1 MNATLRGLAIFGGL
15 VLFLALCAWI
25 TFVFLPSN
33 GSGSTLPVIVVPG
46 EPYDD
51 KVNFLGIPGMATTNT
66 WVATL
71 LATAIVLV
79 LAGLAWRASKGWT
92 NEIPGRFQSI
102 IEMLGDFIYGQVKN
116 FAGTVPLARNWLFPL
131 AASIFLF
138 LLVTNWMKL
147 FPGVETIGLMHC
159 AGGSYPEYGFSIT
172 AGHPAKSAPF
182 GNQLNITQA
191 LGSAS
196 PATAEDYHHCEEYK
210 EGLIAK
216 PSTDAKHAAAEE
228 LREREA
234 ALLAELDPQV
244 AAETLTAAERDTQVA
259 ALRHEVTES
268 IWPHAA
274 IGLSAN
280 DLDAGVVP
288 YLQVLTPFIRGATT
302 DLNLTLG
309 LALIAFVAIQVFGVV
324 AQGPNYFQ
332 KFVNFRALGN
342 LSKKP
347 LGAIDFIVGL
357 LEIISELGK
366 IVSLSFRLFG
376 NMFAGGI
383 LLAVMSFLVA
393 LILPGIFIG
402 LEIIITTIQAF
413 VFAVLTIVFSAQA
426 MEGHHGDDEHHEEG
440 AH

>member
-1 MNATLRGLAIFGGL
+1 MNATTRGLLIFGGI
-15 VLFLALCAWI
+15 VAFLALCFTI
-25 TFVFLPSN
+25 TFVILPGA

-71 LATAIVLV
+71 LASTIVLII
-79 LAGLAWRASKGWT
+79 AFFAWRASKGWT

-102 IEMLGDFIYGQVKN
+102 IEMLGEFVYGQVKN
-116 FAGTVPLARNWLFPL
+116 FAGTVALARNWLFPL
-131 AASIFLF
+131 AATIFFF
-138 LLVTNWMKL
+138 LLIANWMKL
-147 FPGVETIGLMHC
+147 FPGVETIGLKHC

-172 AGHPAKSAPF
+172 AGHPVI
-182 GNQLNITQA
+182 GNQLYIPSA
-191 LGSAS
+191 LSSAT

-234 ALLAELDPQV
+234 ALLEELNPQV
-244 AAETLTAAERDTQVA
+244 EAGTLTADERDTQVA

-268 IWPHAA
+268 VWPHAA
-274 IGLSAN
+274 VGLSA
-280 DLDAGVVP
+280 DALDQGVVP
-288 YLQVLTPFIRGATT
+288 YLQVITPFIRGATT
-302 DLNLTLG
+302 DLNLTLA
-309 LALIAFVAIQVFGVV
+309 LALIAFVAIQVFGVA

-332 KFVNFRALGN
+332 KFINLRALGN
-342 LSKKP
+342 LGKKP

-357 LEIISELGK
+357 LEIISEIGK

-393 LILPGIFIG
+393 LLLPGIFIG

-426 MEGHHGDDEHHEEG
+426 MESHHGDDEHHEEA